1 MSVVRKYKQGDSIK
15 EIDAGLENYLAEYV
29 NSNKFT
35 SKATPLAQQ
44 SAKAILEL
52 HKSGILEK
60 AIKFDPTTQ
69 KYTVDLNKIPEE
81 KQQFFKGSPDIKNKS
96 NIFGQIKPNQESINE
111 SILTEYYN
119 YKQKFPFKSEL
130 PKVTSSGITR
140 SIKPLESYII
150 ENEFSGDNTSFQKYL
165 ESLGSEEAAQKYIT
179 DLGKKHLLSYKE
191 QQDKNLLKPENERD
205 IYTDIPDFNDILN
218 SASSGYNDFY
228 KNALKLNWDI
238 NSIINPEY
246 WEQKRANNLIDKVNS
261 GVDLSNQIN
270 EGISNAEQ
278 KNQEYL
284 NSLGINPPQITQPI
298 IPQKVNLPDYSW
310 LKNIDKEVV
319 EDKSSYLN
327 EVSNHIIE
335 GFQPSEV
342 DVRKLAFIAENQED
356 LSDDDKAKLQ
366 ILLDNIRKSNAFK
379 EGGTIKLQTGG
390 KITSDELRK
399 KLEGINVKIAK
410 GTTLKNIT
418 RDPLSKESILSGIS
432 TVGDIGS
439 FIPGYGAIGGLV
451 TTFADAIKG
460 GTDIKGWEEEDTK
473 KLATNL
479 GFTALAL
486 VGFGGLKSLLKASK
500 LADKAV
506 DVTKIAGLSED
517 FIKFTN
523 TIKNPTPKVLTSIV
537 ENLDKT
543 KGGKVLVGKIIGE
556 ATPETTKALKLSL
569 AKDLG
574 KVIQNTEPKIIEKIN
589 SMAMKALDNPF
600 TQSKYISKISPFV
613 RTTVGLGVVGDAA
626 SSVKDAVTSG
636 NIGNL
641 TIEDTGNIL
650 RSGMLAKGYFNDK
663 TIKKLLKKE
672 TDIIPKKSVISIKD
686 SEGKQLE
693 KGLLEGNLPKIRDK
707 YIFKKPDSKQIIEKY
722 NSSKGKNIP
731 NTAIIKVEK
740 EIPEQLVQKKEYSEK
755 LAKML
760 EKRGVAI
767 KPPKIK
773 KVTMNKKGGILKYQ
787 NGKPIIWSGGVQ
799 PIINFPNLWNTLK
812 TWNTLPKGT
821 PTVSVGGPKIKPGTI
836 NVPVESKWKMPIQAF
851 PVGKSINEENNE
863 DVTSLKPLETIYKPR
878 IVETLNTIEPKTI
891 SKLPTTIEKPTLKQA
906 SVSGDILTPKT
917 SFLDKVKGLSS
928 KIDYTDL
935 SNLAMYINTVA
946 TNSKIAQAQKKA
958 AMAGIVKLPTIS
970 NEYIRTSAKS
980 SPFYDLQAN
989 KIRGV
994 GKRLSESTSD
1004 IDKGFGARLASE
1016 QQALET
1022 SSKGEQLDQQ
1032 NIAREV
1038 AQQQA
1043 SNRQT
1048 ELQNLGIV
1056 GQNLQSVAGAEKAL
1070 SLIDANKML
1079 MNSAEFNKF
1088 LDISNRNRS
1097 LKENKKSLENFYD
1110 LKYSPETKSI
1120 QNRWNTLD
1128 QLEKEGK
1135 QKFLDRM
1142 KSDSSTVAEGD
1153 WEKSPEYLEIKA
1165 MKQGL
1170 LEESKPIY
1178 EKINKAQ
1185 YAIQYGLPIK
1195 RAKGGTLAEKKY
1207 LIDLKHQQKREL
1219 EDQKQYY
1226 KTILQNNEILMKSLI
1241 KVFK

>member
-1 MSVVRKYKQGDSIK
+1 MSVVKKLQSGGQLDYSTIEKDVSDFIHSPKFKSKIQP
-15 EIDAGLENYLAEYV
+15 DAEQLAP
-29 NSNKFT
+29 K
-35 SKATPLAQQ
+35 
-44 SAKAILEL
+44 ILEAF
-52 HKSGILEK
+52 KSG
-60 AIKFDPTTQ
+60 AIKIDPITNSYTIDPTT
-69 KYTVDLNKIPEE
+69 Y
-81 KQQFFKGSPDIKNKS
+81 KGDVIELQGTKDIKDKK
-96 NIFGQIKPNQESINE
+96 NIFGQITEKTGKAGINE
-111 SILTEYYN
+111 AIISYVYN
-119 YKQKFPFKSEL
+119 KYPNLVKSSTNTPNT
-130 PKVTSSGITR
+130 PKATSSGITR

-218 SASSGYNDFY
+218 SANSGYNGFY
-228 KNALKLNWDI
+228 KNALKLNWDL

-246 WEQKRANNLIDKVNS
+246 WEQKRANNLINKVNS
-261 GVDLSNQIN
+261 AVDLSNQIN
-270 EGISNAEQ
+270 EGLSNAKQ

-284 NSLGINPPQITQPI
+284 NSLGISPQQITQPI
-298 IPQKVNLPDYSW
+298 IRQKVNLPDYSW

-327 EVSNHIIE
+327 EVSNHIIA

-342 DVRKLAFIAENQED
+342 DVKKLAFIAENQED

-432 TVGDIGS
+432 TAGDIGS

-451 TTFADAIKG
+451 TTFVDAIKG

-543 KGGKVLVGKIIGE
+543 KGGKVIVGKIIGE
-556 ATPETTKALKLSL
+556 VTPETTKALKLSL

-574 KVIQNTEPKIIEKIN
+574 KVIQNTEPKMIEKVN
-589 SMAMKALDNPF
+589 SMAMKVFDNPF

-613 RTTVGLGVVGDAA
+613 RSTVGLGVVGDAA
-626 SSVKDAVTSG
+626 ISVKDAVTSG

-693 KGLLEGNLPKIRDK
+693 KGLLEGDLPKIRDK

-731 NTAIIKVEK
+731 NTATIKVEK

-851 PVGKSINEENNE
+851 PVGKSTNEENNK

-946 TNSKIAQAQKKA
+946 TNSKIAQSQKKA

-980 SPFYDLQAN
+980 SHFYDLQAN

-1016 QQALET
+1016 QQALDI
-1022 SSKGEQLDQQ
+1022 SGKGEQIDQQ
-1032 NIAREV
+1032 NISREV
-1038 AQQQA
+1038 DQQQA

-1048 ELQNLGIV
+1048 ELQNLGII
-1056 GQNLQSVAGAEKAL
+1056 GQNLQSVSGAEKAL

-1079 MNSAEFNKF
+1079 TSASALNNLITATNRNKEIKDSKNRAIDFYEMSKDPEIKNISEEWQALNSEEAIAKQAF
-1088 LDISNRNRS
+1088 LDKIKDGTNTVSEGVW
-1097 LKENKKSLENFYD
+1097 ENSPEAIKYSGLKKSL
-1110 LKYSPETKSI
+1110 LA
-1120 QNRWNTLD
+1120 R
-1128 QLEKEGK
+1128 
-1135 QKFLDRM
+1135 
-1142 KSDSSTVAEGD
+1142 
-1153 WEKSPEYLEIKA
+1153 
-1165 MKQGL
+1165 
-1170 LEESKPIY
+1170 SKPIE
-1178 EKINKAQ
+1178 EKINAAR
-1185 YAIQYGLPIK
+1185 YAMQYGLPIK